1 MDGSAESSRENI
13 AGKSKSLKFRDRV
26 LSSLYVLRGRNQG
39 QRFYLNLPLVRI
51 GRDQENDI
59 QLQDSEVSRRHAQ
72 IVRKSGE
79 YIFEDL
85 NSANGS
91 VINNE
96 LVSQRPLANGDHIQL
111 GRSLLLFTNK
121 VAAGAATPNV
131 KVTTNEARRH
141 SAPLSESISQIWR
154 SGKRQDLASS
164 GMSLDDNVDGHLNV
178 MYQTALAVSHTLD
191 VDQLLV
197 RIMELI
203 LEWVRADRGC
213 IFLLDPE
220 TDQPVAKVARFRHSS
235 KQEGIEVS
243 RTILDYVLE
252 NEEGVLTS
260 NAADD
265 ERWDEADSVMKMGI
279 REAICVPMQGRYGI
293 VGAIYVDT
301 TVPLTE
307 DVTALTSDS
316 KLFGKRFQQSHLQL
330 MVAIGNQSGI
340 AIEDT
345 TFYSGLVQS
354 ERLAAIGQ
362 TIAVMSH
369 HIKNILQGFQGGGYL
384 LEQGIKKENFDTIQK
399 GWNVLQRNQDRVF
412 NLVMDMLSYSKDREP
427 KREAG
432 NLADLVTD
440 IVETVQGKADQ
451 LNVNLIWERPESY
464 PDLLYDPESIHRA
477 VLNVVSNAI
486 DAARESENPEVLIQ
500 LSLSPTRAEIHV
512 LDRGPGIE
520 SEEIEKIF
528 SLFESSKGGRGTG
541 LGLPVSKKIML
552 EHEGGIEVDSEVGKQ
567 TRFILWLPIS
577 GTGQTAQMTML
588 P

>member
-1 MDGSAESSRENI
+1 M
-13 AGKSKSLKFRDRV
+13 
-26 LSSLYVLRGRNQG
+26 SSLYVLRGRNQG

-72 IVRKSGE
+72 IVRRSGE
-79 YIFEDL
+79 FVFEDL

-91 VINNE
+91 VVNNE
-96 LVSQRPLANGDHIQL
+96 MVAQRTLSNGDHIQL
-111 GRSLLLFTNK
+111 GRSLLLFTTKAPENLSS
-121 VAAGAATPNV
+121 PNV
-131 KVTTNEARRH
+131 KVTTNEARH
-141 SAPLSESISQIWR
+141 NASPLSESISQIWR
-154 SGKRQDLASS
+154 SGNRQDLGVT
-164 GMSLDDNVDGHLNV
+164 GMSLDGNADGHLNV

-191 VDQLLV
+191 VDQLLI

-220 TDQPVAKVARFRHSS
+220 TDQPVAKVARFRHST
-235 KQEGIEVS
+235 KHEQIEVS

-301 TVPLTE
+301 TLPLNE
-307 DVTALTSDS
+307 DVTAITSAS
-316 KLFGKRFQQSHLQL
+316 KLMGKRFQQSHLQL

-384 LEQGIKKENFDTIQK
+384 LEQGIKQENFATIQK

-427 KREAG
+427 KCEPG
-432 NLADLVTD
+432 NLAELMTD
-440 IVETVQGKADQ
+440 IVETLQGKADRFQ
-451 LNVNLIWERPESY
+451 VKLTWTP
-464 PDLLYDPESIHRA
+464 PDYFPLLAYDQESIHRA
-477 VLNVVSNAI
+477 VMNVVSNAI
-486 DAARESENPEVLIQ
+486 DAARESETPEVSIQ
-500 LSLSPTRAEIHV
+500 VKANLAEQRAEIRV
-512 LDRGPGIE
+512 LDLGPGIE
-520 SEEIEKIF
+520 KEDIEKIF

-541 LGLPVSKKIML
+541 LGLPVSKKIMQ
-552 EHEGGIEVDSEVGKQ
+552 EHAGDIEVESVVGKQ
-567 TRFILWLPIS
+567 TEFVLWLPLNEVADRS
-577 GTGQTAQMTML
+577 QQTIL

>member
-1 MDGSAESSRENI
+1 M
-13 AGKSKSLKFRDRV
+13 
-26 LSSLYVLRGRNQG
+26 SSLYVLRGRNQG

-72 IVRKSGE
+72 IVRRSGQFL
-79 YIFEDL
+79 FEDL

-96 LVSQRPLANGDHIQL
+96 IVHQKPLANGDHIQL
-111 GRSLLLFTNK
+111 GRSLLLFTGK
-121 VAAGAATPNV
+121 ALEGDQSPNV
-131 KVTTNEARRH
+131 TVTTNEARQAA
-141 SAPLSESISQIWR
+141 APLSESISQIWR
-154 SGKRQDLASS
+154 SGNRRDLGTA
-164 GMSLDDNVDGHLNV
+164 GISLPENTDGHLHV

-191 VDQLLV
+191 VDQLLI

-203 LEWVRADRGC
+203 LDWVRADRGC

-220 TDQPVAKVARFRHSS
+220 TDQPVAKVARSRHSA
-235 KQEGIEVS
+235 KQEQIEVS

-307 DVTALTSDS
+307 DMSAVNSETQAV
-316 KLFGKRFQQSHLQL
+316 GKRFQQSHLQL

-384 LEQGIKKENFDTIQK
+384 LEQGIRKEDFQTIQK

-427 KREAG
+427 KCEPGRLDE
-432 NLADLVTD
+432 LITD
-440 IVETVQGKADQ
+440 IVEIVQGKATQSQVELQWIAPTDF
-451 LNVNLIWERPESY
+451 PE
-464 PDLLYDPESIHRA
+464 LKYDHESIHRA

-486 DAARESENPEVLIQ
+486 DAARESETPKVEIQ
-500 LSLSPTRAEIHV
+500 VRCQDRPARAEIRV
-512 LDRGPGIE
+512 RDFGPGIE
-520 SEEIEKIF
+520 PEEIDKIF

-541 LGLPVSKKIML
+541 LGLPVSKKIMQ
-552 EHEGGIEVDSEVGKQ
+552 EHEGDIEVRSVVGKQ
-567 TRFILWLPIS
+567 TEFILWLPMS
-577 GTGQTAQMTML
+577 ESYRPPQQTLMH
-588 P
+588 

>member
-1 MDGSAESSRENI
+1 MTY
-13 AGKSKSLKFRDRV
+13 L
-26 LSSLYVLRGRNQG
+26 LSFLAFQDPQVPSLYVLRGRNQG
-39 QRFYLNLPLVRI
+39 QRFYLNLPLVKL

-59 QLQDSEVSRRHAQ
+59 QLNDSEVSRRHAQ
-72 IVRKSGE
+72 VVRRSNE
-79 YIFEDL
+79 FVFEDL

-91 VINNE
+91 IINNE
-96 LVSQRPLANGDHIQL
+96 VVKQRVLANGDHIQV
-111 GRSLLLFTNK
+111 GRSLLLYTAK
-121 VAAGAATPNV
+121 APSSASVHPNV
-131 KVTTNEARRH
+131 KVTGDQSDDDA
-141 SAPLSESISQIWR
+141 ALPDSISRIWKPQSR
-154 SGKRQDLASS
+154 TDSEGHPI
-164 GMSLDDNVDGHLNV
+164 SLDGNLDGHLNV

-213 IFLLDPE
+213 IFLLDPD
-220 TDQPVAKVARFRHSS
+220 TDQPVAKVARYRQSR
-235 KQEGIEVS
+235 KTEAIKVS
-243 RTILDYVLE
+243 RTILDHVLE
-252 NEEGVLTS
+252 TEEGVLTS

-265 ERWDEADSVMKMGI
+265 DRWNDADSVMRMGI

-301 TVPLTE
+301 TVPLAE
-307 DVTALTSDS
+307 EATAVANAEEV
-316 KLFGKRFQQSHLQL
+316 FGKRFKKSHLQL

-384 LEQGIKKENFDTIQK
+384 LEQGIKQQKFETIEK

-427 KREAG
+427 RLEAG
-432 NLADLVTD
+432 NLSELISD
-440 IVETVQGKADQ
+440 IVETVKGKADRFQ
-451 LNVNLIWERPESY
+451 VTLKWQAV
-464 PDLLYDPESIHRA
+464 PDFPQMLYDHESIHRA

-486 DAARESENPEVLIQ
+486 DAAKESETPEVVIGLE
-500 LSLSPTRAEIHV
+500 LSAAAETGQGRANIRV
-512 LDRGPGIE
+512 IDQGPGIE
-520 SEEIEKIF
+520 PEDVEKIF

-541 LGLPVSKKIML
+541 LGLPVSKKIMQ
-552 EHEGGIEVDSEVGKQ
+552 EHEGDIEVRSVVGQ
-567 TRFILWLPIS
+567 HTEFVLWLPFS
-577 GTGQTAQMTML
+577 GPVNSNYATLAR
-588 P
+588 